1 MRLLQS
7 KSSNGPTRPMG
18 VPLPRRKSSG
28 FKLEKGIGIDHVK
41 VGMRMV
47 ASLAEGIDF
56 PGLKGAAFLA
66 YEIVEVADVRRYF
79 LLSLYPSD

>member
-1 MRLLQS
+1 
-7 KSSNGPTRPMG
+7 MG

-41 VGMRMV
+41 VGMKMV

-66 YEIVEVADVRRYF
+66 YEIVEVADVRRRFF
-79 LLSLYPSD
+79 LYLYQSINNLDF